1 MTIVTFRLC
10 GKPETSLEIYQSL
23 KGIAAKV
30 HKADGCCYVH
40 VYRNTDDENTF
51 FVVEKWK
58 HQRKLDDHMKTSLF
72 QALRGLRNL
81 LKNDIEVTFL
91 NE

>member
-10 GKPETSLEIYQSL
+10 GRPEHHLEIFQSL
-23 KGIAAKV
+23 QGIASKID
-30 HKADGCCYVH
+30 KSDGCSYVKI
-40 VYRNTDDENTF
+40 YRDTADENIF

-72 QALRGLRNL
+72 QALRGLRSL
-81 LKNDIEVTFL
+81 LEDEIEVTFL